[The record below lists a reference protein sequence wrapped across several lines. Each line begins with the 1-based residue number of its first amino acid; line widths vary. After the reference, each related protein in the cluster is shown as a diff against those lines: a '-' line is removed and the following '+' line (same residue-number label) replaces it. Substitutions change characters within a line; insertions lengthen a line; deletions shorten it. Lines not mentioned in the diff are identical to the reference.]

1 MVKLYFFRKVKFDNI
16 RADFERY
23 HNVTRSGCRY
33 FVWHDLPSFLAILV
47 YRYGHWVSLKNSRT
61 IRLFLY
67 IFYFFPCVTVRLLTG
82 IQIPK
87 FCRIGPGLRIH
98 HYGTL
103 ILNGGV
109 IIGSNCTLRTGVVIG
124 NLHGG
129 DDIPVLGDKVEI
141 GVGAKVLGRIHIGN
155 NVKIGANAV
164 VIRDVPD
171 GATAVGVP
179 ARNL

>member
-1 MVKLYFFRKVKFDNI
+1 M
-16 RADFERY
+16 
-23 HNVTRSGCRY
+23 
-33 FVWHDLPSFLAILV
+33 
-47 YRYGHWVSLKNSRT
+47 
-61 IRLFLY
+61 
-67 IFYFFPCVTVRLLTG
+67 LTG

-87 FCRIGPGLRIH
+87 FCRIGSGLRIH
-98 HYGTL
+98 HFGTL

-109 IIGSNCTLRTGVVIG
+109 IIGSNCTLRTDVVIG

-129 DDIPVLGDKVEI
+129 DDIPVLGDNVEI
-141 GVGAKVLGRIHIGN
+141 GVGAKVLERIHIGN

-164 VIRDVPD
+164 VIHDVPD